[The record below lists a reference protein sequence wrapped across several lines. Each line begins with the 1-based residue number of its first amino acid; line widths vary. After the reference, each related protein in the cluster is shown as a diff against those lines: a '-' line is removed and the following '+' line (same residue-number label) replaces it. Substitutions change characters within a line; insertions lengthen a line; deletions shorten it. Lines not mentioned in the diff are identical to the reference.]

1 MARDRTAE
9 EAWRWYYDQPWM
21 VGANRLPACAVNAIE
36 IWQADPSGTN
46 TLEVAID
53 PSTDEGRFFVVVTA
67 N

>member
-1 MARDRTAE
+1 
-9 EAWRWYYDQPWM
+9 M
-21 VGANRLPACAVNAIE
+21 VGASWLPAYAVNAIE

-53 PSTDEGRFFVVVTA
+53 PSTDGGRFFVVVKE